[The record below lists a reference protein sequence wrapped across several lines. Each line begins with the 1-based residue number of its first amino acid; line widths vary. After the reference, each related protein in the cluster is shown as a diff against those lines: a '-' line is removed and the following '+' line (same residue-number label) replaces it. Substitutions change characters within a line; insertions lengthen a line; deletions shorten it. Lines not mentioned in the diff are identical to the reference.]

1 MGYLRDRSEVT
12 GAGEPAGKIVKPWV
26 ACLLR
31 CLTYAAVQ
39 TRSDHGRDYDEM
51 TCTVR

>member
-1 MGYLRDRSEVT
+1 MT
-12 GAGEPAGKIVKPWV
+12 GADEPAGIVKPWV

-31 CLTYAAVQ
+31 CLTYAVLP

-51 TCTVR
+51 TCTVP